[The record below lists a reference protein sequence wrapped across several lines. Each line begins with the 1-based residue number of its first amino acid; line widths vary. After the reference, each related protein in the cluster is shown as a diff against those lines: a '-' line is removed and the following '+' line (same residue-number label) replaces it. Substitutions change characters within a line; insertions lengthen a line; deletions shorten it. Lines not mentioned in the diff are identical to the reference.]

1 MFVCLPVTSSFL
13 FLLHNYGRHK
23 YTWAVISHHMH
34 ARFVLYCYTVF
45 FVRHKFVCK
54 NTYSSSLVM
63 VMCFPACG
71 YDRDTFRNVGK
82 NSVGV
87 GNRNRANHTL
97 LHVSTPRAKRYSTR
111 QSCCVNVVYQ
121 RTKTRVVVFACDS
134 CTTQCG
140 NKTVS
145 CFWDICRMLSSKRYD
160 WNFMRNIVFACKI
173 SVCCGA
179 FMEY

>member
-1 MFVCLPVTSSFL
+1 M
-13 FLLHNYGRHK
+13 Y
-23 YTWAVISHHMH
+23 
-34 ARFVLYCYTVF
+34 VLCYNYTVF

-71 YDRDTFRNVGK
+71 YDRDTSRNVGK

-87 GNRNRANHTL
+87 GNRNRTNHTL
-97 LHVSTPRAKRYSTR
+97 LHVSTPRAKRYSAR

-121 RTKTRVVVFACDS
+121 RTKTRVVVFA
-134 CTTQCG
+134 
-140 NKTVS
+140 
-145 CFWDICRMLSSKRYD
+145 
-160 WNFMRNIVFACKI
+160 RNAMWQQDRVMFLGYLPHAFEQAIRLEFHAKIVFAYKI